1 MTRQITGTTRAVQ
14 VRNIT
19 EHGEYRTHGAQE
31 TWPNTGNSTE
41 SGIHIHMENIAENL
55 ECGRIGNTGLS
66 SSIMI

>member
-1 MTRQITGTTRAVQ
+1 MTAQQITGTTRAVQ

-19 EHGEYRTHGAQE
+19 EHGEYRTNRAQE

-41 SGIHIHMENIAENL
+41 SGIHIHMENIAENW
-55 ECGRIGNTGLS
+55 ECSRI